1 MWKRILKKKL
11 TKWLSSDAFEDLLIT
26 TIKAALPDPDVDF
39 TDQEKRNIL
48 SKFTKATIALFL

>member
-11 TKWLSSDAFEDLLIT
+11 IEWLSSDALEDLLIA
-26 TIKAALPDPDVDF
+26 TIKAALPDPDVKF

-48 SKFTKATIALFL
+48 SKFTKAAIELFL